1 MPMVPPDEK
10 LMAYRALD
18 DFLATQKPPIGPIR
32 LGKNRLPIERTEQE
46 KMDGAV
52 KIEDHMKTNL
62 CNWRRRV
69 NNIPLK

>member
-18 DFLATQKPPIGPIR
+18 DFLANQKPPIR

-46 KMDGAV
+46 KMEGAV
-52 KIEDHMKTNL
+52 KIEAHMKTNL
-62 CNWRRRV
+62 SNWRRMV